1 MKRGA
6 WAGEAAQYNFRQLG
20 TGGTPAIEIIG
31 VRPQHDGMYLR
42 VFVLVI
48 VPALLWASRRIM
60 IHRQNQQRLRVM
72 RLHLER
78 LASGQD

>member
-1 MKRGA
+1 MKWGSC
-6 WAGEAAQYNFRQLG
+6 GGGTLPYNFRQLG
-20 TGGTPAIEIIG
+20 TAGTPAIEIIG

-48 VPALLWASRRIM
+48 VPALLWTSRRIM

-78 LASGQD
+78 LESGQD